1 MEPSATSSAETIDA
15 QLKMSTVTAQNKTVG
30 RGKMIWYFT
39 LLAAASLIWSAQGTA
54 VKFLDRTMGPIAITF
69 LPFYITTILLVP
81 LLIRKR
87 RATAGAVR
95 PTWSDWGKF
104 ALAGVLGQVLAQL
117 GMTWGIS
124 RSLASNG
131 AVLNLM
137 IPVITA
143 ILASF
148 MLHEKL
154 SALRIASLA
163 LGLVGVMLMSV
174 QDLRH
179 VSFLEMKYLVG
190 NGLILVGCFGSS
202 FYNTYCKGLMK
213 RFQEIEILIFS
224 YITASLASIPLLI
237 WVEPFHWS
245 VFGTF
250 DWKSW
255 LAFAFLAI
263 LMYGASMLF
272 FFAALEHLDVTV
284 ASVSLYLVPIFG
296 VILASVLLAERL
308 STLAMVGSGIVLV
321 ATILIMKYDTS
332 Y

>member
-1 MEPSATSSAETIDA
+1 M
-15 QLKMSTVTAQNKTVG
+15 LG
-30 RGKMIWYFT
+30 YFT
-39 LLAAASLIWSAQGTA
+39 LLAGASLIWSAQGTA
-54 VKFLDRTMGPIAITF
+54 VKILDRNMGPFAITF
-69 LPFYITTILLVP
+69 LPFYITTILFVP

-87 RATAGAVR
+87 RNNPSAVR
-95 PTWSDWGKF
+95 PTWGDWGQF
-104 ALAGVLGQVLAQL
+104 VMAGVLGQVLAQL

-143 ILASF
+143 VLASF
-148 MLHEKL
+148 MLREKL
-154 SALRIASLA
+154 SLLRIASL
-163 LGLVGVMLMSV
+163 LIGLVGVMLMSV
-174 QDLRH
+174 EDLRH
-179 VSFLEMKYLVG
+179 AAFLQMKYLVG
-190 NGLILVGCFGSS
+190 NSLILVGCFGSS
-202 FYNTYCKGLMK
+202 FYNTYCKGLLR

-224 YITASLASIPLLI
+224 YITASLASLPLLA
-237 WVEPFHWS
+237 WAEPFHWR
-245 VFGTF
+245 VFNTF

-255 LAFAFLAI
+255 VAFAFLAI

-296 VILASVLLAERL
+296 VLLAAILLGERL
-308 STLAMVGSGIVLV
+308 SGLAMAGAGIVLA